1 MSLKYQMLFDYADGV
16 YAPAL
21 TSPSQIAQGGGGAW
35 NAANWDEF
43 LWSMPL
49 ISHGEVNIDGVGRN
63 VSFLIW
69 HESAT
74 DLAFSMQGLMLQYSV
89 LGLVR

>member
-1 MSLKYQMLFDYADGV
+1 M
-16 YAPAL
+16 
-21 TSPSQIAQGGGGAW
+21 
-35 NAANWDEF
+35 
-43 LWSMPL
+43 

-89 LGLVR
+89 LGLTR